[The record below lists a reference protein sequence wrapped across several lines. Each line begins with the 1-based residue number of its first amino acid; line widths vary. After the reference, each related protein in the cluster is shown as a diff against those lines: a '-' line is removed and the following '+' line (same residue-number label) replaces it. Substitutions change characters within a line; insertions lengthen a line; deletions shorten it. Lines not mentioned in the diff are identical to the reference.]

1 MKSIYI
7 IYDQWCDDPI
17 TFFHAVS
24 EEDFDDYVEAMYQK
38 LEKEVDELLV
48 DVISVNSPPKRY
60 STEIGN
66 SVHLSV
72 LADVTFEAGG
82 VTFRE
87 KQQGRSIN
95 YAKINMWERGQDLP
109 EL

>member
-48 DVISVNSPPKRY
+48 NAISVDSPPERRSHEVGGSIY
-60 STEIGN
+60 
-66 SVHLSV
+66 LSV
-72 LADVTFEAGG
+72 SAKATFEAGG
-82 VTFRE
+82 VTFRQA
-87 KQQGRSIN
+87 KQSASIK